1 MHSTHFKS
9 TSAHAQ
15 PGFTLI
21 ELMITVAIIAI
32 LAAIALPAYGKY
44 VKKARA
50 NNAGSDLVT
59 LSLMMENAYQKALKY
74 PMNPVTATTTATTTT
89 ADTKTYIS
97 NQTGITWTPAE
108 AANFNYTMSITP
120 TTYTLTATGIS
131 GTQSNGCTLT
141 LTNTNARGMPSTTGC
156 GGLTSW

>member
-21 ELMITVAIIAI
+21 ELMVTVAIIAI
-32 LAAIALPAYGKY
+32 LAAIALPAYGNY
-44 VKKARA
+44 IKKARA

-74 PMNPVTATTTATTTT
+74 PMNPATATITVTTKTD
-89 ADTKTYIS
+89 DTITYIS
-97 NQTGITWTPAE
+97 DQTGITWTPAE

-141 LTNTNARGMPSTTGC
+141 LTNTNTRGMPSTTGC